1 MSRKSA
7 RLLGYELGMNAHEVN
22 LALEELGYIEKSGYV
37 TLKGTPTW
45 DITEEGKLH
54 GEPSHHPY
62 SSGAI
67 WDDDVIDDIKNLKNE

>member
-45 DITEEGKLH
+45 DITEEGK
-54 GEPSHHPY
+54 P
-62 SSGAI
+62 AI
-67 WDDDVIDDIKNLKNE
+67 